1 MVAGGE
7 SDILPLFA
15 CVGLFIRMGILTPT
29 DLLPS
34 AKVWFL
40 LKAPLLMK
48 AI

>member
-15 CVGLFIRMGILTPT
+15 CVGLFLRIGILPPT

-34 AKVWFL
+34 AKVYLL
-40 LKAPLLMK
+40 LKPPLLMK